1 MINRE
6 DMLELTRRMT
16 LTRNSIA
23 RIAGCYV
30 DRDGDFEGS
39 FNTNF
44 LKLSVQERTKKLKLA
59 KVIPFSDTNV
69 NLKGYE
75 FPADKRKAGS
85 MWQLLMAMN
94 ECGLKND
101 ALMDTFYDVMMETC
115 GLDSEYAILV
125 FHGRYDVPAK
135 ASDNERLWESEEVY
149 EYMICALCPLLGEY
163 EPGDPVCG
171 FLFPAFTDRSSDLTH
186 VAVFQADA
194 DRPRREILELLGG
207 ISAVG

>member
-16 LTRNSIA
+16 PARTSFT

-30 DRDGDFEGS
+30 DRDGEFDGS

-59 KVIPFSDTNV
+59 KEIPFSETNRE
-69 NLKGYE
+69 LKMYE
-75 FPADKRKAGS
+75 FPQSVRKPGT

-101 ALMDTFYDVMMETC
+101 ALMDTFYDVVMERYHRA
-115 GLDSEYAILV
+115 SPYAILV
-125 FHGRYDVPAK
+125 FHDRYDIPAK
-135 ASDNERLWESEEVY
+135 ASDKERLWESEEVF
-149 EYMICALCPLLGEY
+149 EYMIGAVCPLIGEY
-163 EPGDPVCG
+163 EPGKPEWG
-171 FLFPAFTDRSSDLTH
+171 FLFPAFTDRSGDPAH
-186 VAVFQADA
+186 INIFQADA
-194 DRPRREILELLGG
+194 PAGAGSLGRELLDLFG
-207 ISAVG
+207 VR

>member
-194 DRPRREILELLGG
+194 DRPRREILELLGV